1 MSPLVEDANCDLESN
16 SSKKFRVDV
25 VENFE
30 ISSHKINKK
39 LFHTLQTFR
48 LSSTFLSFT
57 SKALASSYGK
67 MNREQIK

>member
-1 MSPLVEDANCDLESN
+1 MTLRATARRI
-16 SSKKFRVDV
+16 FRVDV
-25 VENFE
+25 IENFE
-30 ISSHKINKK
+30 ISSHKIKKK
-39 LFHTLQTFR
+39 LLHTLQTFR

>member
-1 MSPLVEDANCDLESN
+1 MTLRATARRI
-16 SSKKFRVDV
+16 FRVDV

-30 ISSHKINKK
+30 IFSHKINKK

>member
-1 MSPLVEDANCDLESN
+1 MTLRATARRI
-16 SSKKFRVDV
+16 FRVDV
-25 VENFE
+25 IENFE
-30 ISSHKINKK
+30 ISSHKIKKK
-39 LFHTLQTFR
+39 LLPTLQTFR